1 VIACALPTSAWAH
14 ATLVRATPGEQTTV
28 AVGEAPR
35 TVELRFT
42 QAVSLVPRSLVVY
55 AAAGDIVSGSPR
67 LRADRRTISA
77 SVARLERGAFTVRW
91 RELSSDGHIGSGVFT
106 FGVGVSAPPP
116 TDAVG
121 ADGLTWRD
129 DVARWAAFAALALL
143 LGPLVVRLVVLRGV
157 DLGQRAATAF
167 SAAAVLGA
175 FLVVDVAI
183 FAFVL
188 RAENALQLSFVEL
201 LYGDLSP
208 FAETTRFG
216 IAFLVTMVGFG
227 TVAAL
232 VILAWC
238 FDRPLAQWPALAL
251 SLLLA
256 SCFSLSGHQATEP
269 GSSWATQLADWAHL
283 VAASIWAGGVLALA
297 ALVWPFA
304 PALRR
309 RAFLGFSRIAVG
321 LVAVLVLAG
330 TYLAIVR
337 LPDLSDLW
345 TTHYG
350 RVLLVKVGLASVA
363 LAWGGAHHTLVRPRL
378 ERGEEPRS
386 SVGRSLAVESVMAMV
401 VLLLAAVLVNGSP
414 PADAGDAASPREAA
428 RVAH

>member
-1 VIACALPTSAWAH
+1 
-14 ATLVRATPGEQTTV
+14 
-28 AVGEAPR
+28 
-35 TVELRFT
+35 
-42 QAVSLVPRSLVVY
+42 
-55 AAAGDIVSGSPR
+55 
-67 LRADRRTISA
+67 
-77 SVARLERGAFTVRW
+77 
-91 RELSSDGHIGSGVFT
+91 
-106 FGVGVSAPPP
+106 
-116 TDAVG
+116 
-121 ADGLTWRD
+121 
-129 DVARWAAFAALALL
+129 
-143 LGPLVVRLVVLRGV
+143 
-157 DLGQRAATAF
+157 
-167 SAAAVLGA
+167 
-175 FLVVDVAI
+175 
-183 FAFVL
+183 
-188 RAENALQLSFVEL
+188 
-201 LYGDLSP
+201 
-208 FAETTRFG
+208 
-216 IAFLVTMVGFG
+216 MVGFG

-232 VILAWC
+232 AILAWC
-238 FDRPLAQWPALAL
+238 FDRPLVLWPALAL

-269 GSSWATQLADWAHL
+269 GSSWATQLADWVHL

-428 RVAH
+428 RGAP